1 VVPASN
7 VLPLPDEVDD
17 EAAALLE
24 PLSVAMK
31 GCLLGGLAP
40 GDSVLIMGAG
50 AIGLAAVRVAR
61 ALGAEPV
68 IACDVV
74 PEKLALV
81 KGLGVETVLSTAGS
95 VPGAVRELTGGRG
108 ADICLE
114 CSGHYAA
121 FQPALES
128 LGKGGRLV
136 LVGTGSR
143 DVALSGEEREQL
155 CRRMIT
161 IRGQWMSYGPTWPGE
176 PWTVPLGLMAEGKLD
191 PRGMVT
197 QRFPLEQT
205 PEAVRFMLTPG
216 ADYLKVMIVNS

>member
-1 VVPASN
+1 
-7 VLPLPDEVDD
+7 
-17 EAAALLE
+17 
-24 PLSVAMK
+24 
-31 GCLLGGLAP
+31 
-40 GDSVLIMGAG
+40 
-50 AIGLAAVRVAR
+50 VRVAR
-61 ALGAEPV
+61 ALGAGPV

-81 KGLGVETVLSTAGS
+81 KGLGVETVLSRAGT
-95 VPGAVRELTGGRG
+95 VAPAVRELTGGRG

-128 LGKGGRLV
+128 LAKGGRLV

-143 DVALSGEEREQL
+143 DVALSGEQREQL

-176 PWTVPLGLMAEGKLD
+176 PWTLPLGLMAEGKLD
-191 PRGMVT
+191 PKGMIT
-197 QRFPLEQT
+197 HRYALEET
-205 PEAVRFMLTPG
+205 PEAIRMMLTPG
-216 ADYLKVMIVNS
+216 ADYLKVIITNP